1 MVKLRAGRYL
11 LFVLLILGM
20 WQFGSGAWILLK
32 AELAQ
37 HLIAR
42 AWQQTLVRQAPV
54 KPWPWADTWPVARLQ
69 WRDEIDLY
77 VLDGASAAA
86 LPFGPGLQR
95 HGSLLLAA
103 GHRDTH
109 FAFLR
114 RVNRGDR
121 LTLTDM
127 HGEKTVFQVRLRQ
140 VVDSRQA
147 SLRAAGAAP
156 TLMLV
161 TCYPFEA
168 LRAGGPLRFVVTAT
182 PQSNLHDPVTI

>member
-11 LFVLLILGM
+11 LLVLLISGM

-42 AWQQTLVRQAPV
+42 AWEQTLIRQAPV

-77 VLDGASAAA
+77 VLDGNSAAA

-109 FAFLR
+109 FAFLH
-114 RVNRGDR
+114 RVNRGGR

-127 HGEKTVFQVRLRQ
+127 QGKQTVYQVQARQ
-140 VVDSRQA
+140 VVDSRHA
-147 SLRAAGAAP
+147 TLADAGSPA
-156 TLMLV
+156 LVLV
-161 TCYPFEA
+161 TCYPFDT
-168 LRAGGPLRFVVTAT
+168 LRAGGPLRFVVTAM
-182 PQSNLHDPVTI
+182 PQAGLYDPVTI